1 MKMKRPYN
9 VNSSQPGRA
18 HGFTLIELM
27 IVVAIVAILAAVAY
41 PLYQNYLL
49 RAHRTAAITTLLH
62 IAGQEERYYS
72 THNAYATG
80 LTGLGYAATGIQ
92 VPNSTAYYRVTLAT
106 NTAEDYIITA
116 SPVGSQK
123 RDRQCQIFTLNGLGI
138 KSIQGGTKSA
148 TQCWR

>member
-49 RAHRTAAITTLLH
+49 RAHRTAAMTTLLH

-72 THNAYATG
+72 THNAYAAS
-80 LTGLGYAATGIQ
+80 LTGLGYAATGIK
-92 VPNSTAYYRVTLAT
+92 VPNGTAYYHVTLAT
-106 NTAEDYIITA
+106 STTGYSLTATPI
-116 SPVGSQK
+116 GSQD
-123 RDRQCQIFTLNGLGI
+123 RDAQCQAFKLNDLGA